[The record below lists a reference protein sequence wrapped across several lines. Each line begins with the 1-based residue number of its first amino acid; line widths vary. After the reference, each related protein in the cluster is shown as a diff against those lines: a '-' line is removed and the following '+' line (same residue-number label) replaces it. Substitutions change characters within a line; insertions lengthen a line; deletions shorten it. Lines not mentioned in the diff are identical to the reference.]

1 VESIDTFII
10 DAGVTSRA
18 IAAELAVGA
27 FDLTLTS
34 AGR

>member
-1 VESIDTFII
+1 MK
-10 DAGVTSRA
+10 VTMFNQAARRA
-18 IAAELAVGA
+18 SYKAQLAVGA